1 MHATKLIAAFL
12 AGVSLAGCS
21 DLLEQNAPSRVL
33 EEDLQDPASSKLL
46 VDGARA
52 AFGCAY
58 QAYATASGLVSDE
71 MEDTQLG
78 AAGWDYDRRS
88 IVTVG
93 IYADAV
99 CETSQLFGIY
109 RPLQTARY
117 QSEYA
122 FVTIEPYPD
131 AEVPNKTTLLATAAL
146 YAGYSYILLGEGF
159 CTTAV
164 SSPTELLNASG
175 GAELESSD
183 MFEAAESWFTQAI
196 TIGTTAGAGA
206 APIVSA
212 AYVGRARARLNLGRL
227 AEARADAV
235 LVPAG
240 FVFNVPYSPA
250 TGYSQN
256 LLARRQR
263 DFLLYGIAPTYRD
276 LTFAGVPDPRT
287 AVTNTG
293 QRGADGVSTVW
304 VANKYVDQTTP
315 IALAKY
321 AEAQLII
328 AEIDG
333 GQAAVTIINAL
344 HTAAGLPA
352 FSSSNEAEIQAQ
364 VIQERDRELFLEGHR
379 MWSIRRHDLPLNPAI
394 GTPYPIKG
402 GTYGDTRCFP
412 LPDIERNNNPALGGN

>member
-1 MHATKLIAAFL
+1 MHATKLLAAFL

-33 EEDLQDPASSKLL
+33 EEDLLDPASAKLL

-58 QAYATASGLVSDE
+58 QAYVTASGLVSDE

-93 IYADAV
+93 IYADAI

-122 FVTIEPYPD
+122 FQQIEGFPDEEVT
-131 AEVPNKTTLLATAAL
+131 NKTTHLATAAL
-146 YAGYSYILLGEGF
+146 FAGYSYILLGEGF

-164 SSPTELLNASG
+164 SAPTEVLNSSG

-196 TIGTTAGAGA
+196 TIGTTAGATA
-206 APIVSA
+206 VVNA
-212 AYVGRARARLNLGRL
+212 AYVGRARARLNLGNL
-227 AEARADAV
+227 AGARADAV

-240 FVFNVPYSPA
+240 FVYNIPYAPA

-256 LLARRQR
+256 LLYRRQR
-263 DFLLYGIAPTYRD
+263 DFLLYGVAPPFRK
-276 LTFAGVPDPRT
+276 LTFAGVIDPRT
-287 AVTNTG
+287 IVDSTG
-293 QRGADGVSTVW
+293 LRGADGVSIVW
-304 VANKYVDQTTP
+304 AAAKYTSMTAP

-333 GQAAVTIINAL
+333 GAAAVSIINSL

-352 FSSSNEAEIQAQ
+352 FNSSDEAAIQAQ

-379 MWSIRRHDLPLNPAI
+379 MWTIRRKNLALNPTT
-394 GTPYPIKG
+394 GTVYPIKG

>member
-1 MHATKLIAAFL
+1 MYATKLLAAFL

-33 EEDLQDPASSKLL
+33 EEDLLDPNSAKLL

-58 QAYATASGLVSDE
+58 QAYVTASGLVSDE

-117 QSEYA
+117 QAEYA
-122 FVTIEPYPD
+122 FQQIEGFPDDQVT
-131 AEVPNKTTLLATAAL
+131 NKTTHLATAAL
-146 YAGYSYILLGEGF
+146 FAGYANVLLGEGF
-159 CTTAV
+159 CTTAISAPNQV
-164 SSPTELLNASG
+164 LNATG
-175 GAELESSD
+175 GAELESTD
-183 MFEAAESWFTQAI
+183 VFELAEAWFTQAI
-196 TIGTTAGAGA
+196 TIGTTAGQPA
-206 APIVSA
+206 IVNA
-212 AYVGRARARLNLGRL
+212 AYVGRARARLNLGKL

-240 FVFNVPYSPA
+240 FVYNIPYAPA

-256 LLARRQR
+256 LLYRRQR
-263 DFLLYGIAPTYRD
+263 DFLLYGIAPPFRN
-276 LTFAGVPDPRT
+276 LTFAGVVDPRT
-287 AVTNTG
+287 LVDSTG
-293 QRGADGVSTVW
+293 LRGADAVSLVW
-304 VANKYVDQTTP
+304 AARKYASMTAP

-333 GQAAVTIINAL
+333 GQAAVSIINAL

-352 FSSSNEAEIQAQ
+352 FNSSDEAAIQAQ

-379 MWSIRRHDLPLNPAI
+379 MWTIRRNNLALNPTT
-394 GTPYPIKG
+394 GTVYPIKG

>member
-1 MHATKLIAAFL
+1 MHATKLLAAFL
-12 AGVSLAGCS
+12 AGVSLAGCA

-33 EEDLQDPASSKLL
+33 EEDLQDPSDAKLL

-58 QAYATASGLVSDE
+58 QAYITASGLVSDE
-71 MEDTQLG
+71 MEDTQLA

-88 IVTVG
+88 IVPIGV
-93 IYADAV
+93 YAENICD
-99 CETSQLFGIY
+99 TPQLFGIY
-109 RPLQTARY
+109 RPIQTARY

-122 FVTIEPYPD
+122 FLTIEAFPD
-131 AEVPNKTTLLATAAL
+131 EEVTDKNTLLATAAL
-146 YAGYSYILLGEGF
+146 YAAYSYILLGEGF
-159 CTTAV
+159 CTCAV
-164 SSPTELLNASG
+164 SAPTQVLSASG
-175 GAELESSD
+175 GAELEPSD
-183 MFEAAESWFTQAI
+183 LFEAAESWFTQAI
-196 TIGTTAGAGA
+196 TIGQTAGATS
-206 APIVSA
+206 IVNA
-212 AYVGRARARLNLGRL
+212 AYVGRARGRL
-227 AEARADAV
+227 DQGNLAAARADAL

-240 FVFNVPYSPA
+240 FVFNIPYSTA
-250 TGYSQN
+250 TDYSRN
-256 LLARRQR
+256 MVFRRQKEN
-263 DFLLYGIAPTYRD
+263 LLYGIAPTYRD
-276 LTFAGVPDPRT
+276 LTFGGVIDPRT
-287 AVTNTG
+287 KVTSTG

-304 VANKYVDQTTP
+304 AADKYTSQSSP

-333 GQAAVTIINAL
+333 GQAAVNIINSL

-352 FSSSNEAEIQAQ
+352 FNSSNEAEIQAQ

-379 MWSIRRHDLPLNPAI
+379 MWSIRRHDLALNPPV
-394 GTPYPIKG
+394 GTVYPIKG

>member
-1 MHATKLIAAFL
+1 MYATKLLAAFL

-33 EEDLQDPASSKLL
+33 EEDLLDPNSAKLL

-58 QAYATASGLVSDE
+58 QAYVTASGLVSDE

-117 QSEYA
+117 QAEYA
-122 FVTIEPYPD
+122 FVTIQGFP
-131 AEVPNKTTLLATAAL
+131 AEEVVNRETLLATAAL
-146 YAGYSYILLGEGF
+146 YAGYSYVLLGEGF
-159 CTTAV
+159 CTAAV
-164 SSPTELLNASG
+164 SAPTELLNASG
-175 GAELESSD
+175 GAELESTD
-183 MFEAAESWFTQAI
+183 MFEAAESWFTEAI
-196 TIGTTAGAGA
+196 TIGTTAGAAA
-206 APIVSA
+206 APIVNA
-212 AYVGRARARLNLGRL
+212 AYVGRARARLNLGKL

-240 FVFNVPYSPA
+240 FVYNIPYAPA

-256 LLARRQR
+256 LLYRRQR
-263 DFLLYGIAPTYRD
+263 DFLLYGVAPPFRK
-276 LTFAGVPDPRT
+276 LTFAGVTDPRT
-287 AVTNTG
+287 IVDSTG
-293 QRGADGVSTVW
+293 LRGADGVSLVW
-304 VANKYVDQTTP
+304 AAAKYASMTAP

-333 GQAAVTIINAL
+333 GQAAVGIINAL

-352 FSSSNEAEIQAQ
+352 FNSSDEAAIQAQ

-379 MWSIRRHDLPLNPAI
+379 MWTIRRHNLPLNPTT
-394 GTPYPIKG
+394 GTAYPIKG

-412 LPDIERNNNPALGGN
+412 LPDIERNNNPKLGGV